1 MIVKVKLFD
10 TSFDVS
16 VGNGHQTFKWLA
28 SVIQG
33 RINSN
38 KMLLKKIGN
47 ASYIVTE
54 IRNTFDELLNPADM
68 IFEHSGPNGLVV
80 TAITSTSYPVDEW
93 ENPDPG
99 DWMKG
104 AYVQSK
110 AGKHWTIEID
120 AWRES
125 LKQLKAAHNGEDV
138 DYDKL
143 LTQRFEPQ
151 STTTFIKIGFDFS
164 ESDITSAFNLDWN
177 NMKWSWLKLSES
189 ERNAT
194 GDTLKKSYA
203 MICNVFAHYC
213 GIGQGKT
220 HVYYFESVYMLF
232 VVGQRYG
239 LTIHDF
245 SHFLHHMKVYN
256 IKNEAAA
263 AHDAYYKSGDLNP
276 ASFSANKW
284 PLMTR
289 SHLSQALVYVAV
301 QNNMGSTVSLLL

>member
-1 MIVKVKLFD
+1 MLFIHSLKMIVKVKLLD
-10 TSFDVS
+10 TSFDVP

-54 IRNTFDELLNPADM
+54 VRNTFDELLNPTDM

-99 DWMKG
+99 DWLKG
-104 AYVQSK
+104 AYIQSK
-110 AGKHWTIEID
+110 AGKHWAIEID

-125 LKQLKAAHNGEDV
+125 LKQLKAAHNGDTEV
-138 DYDKL
+138 DYDKM

-164 ESDITSAFNLDWN
+164 ESDIASAFSLDWN
-177 NMKWSWLKLSES
+177 NMRWSWLKLSDS
-189 ERNAT
+189 EKNAT
-194 GDTLKKSYA
+194 GDALKKSYA

-213 GIGQGKT
+213 GIGQGMYLIFKFT
-220 HVYYFESVYMLF
+220 
-232 VVGQRYG
+232 
-239 LTIHDF
+239 
-245 SHFLHHMKVYN
+245 
-256 IKNEAAA
+256 
-263 AHDAYYKSGDLNP
+263 
-276 ASFSANKW
+276 
-284 PLMTR
+284 
-289 SHLSQALVYVAV
+289 
-301 QNNMGSTVSLLL
+301 